1 MLGMKI
7 GAAVFM
13 VGFVLAAGCAK
24 APGDA
29 TLATNIKA
37 AMFSDAQLKGA
48 ALDLTVEKGVATL
61 SGTVPNDGAHLEA
74 YKVVSQTP
82 GISRVDDRVT
92 VQADA
97 AAPSSDSSSTAAS
110 DSAPNS
116 APAPTSSDRA
126 AAPATKASPA
136 EKNRKAG
143 AARSADAE
151 ANASPAAAP
160 ESAPT
165 NVAPEVP
172 AAPVSAT
179 NAPST
184 PPTGPLVPLAAPES
198 PAVLADVTPA
208 APPAP
213 MPQDVEIPNGTTI
226 TVRMIDGVDAS
237 VNHAGEIFHA
247 SLDAPIT
254 VNGSVVISRGADV
267 FLRLTQAN
275 SAGRMSGKSELHLEL
290 VKIDYQGRSYSLVSS
305 TYAASGPNRSKRTA
319 LAVGGGAILGTLLG
333 GIAGGGKGAAIGA
346 AAGAGAGGIYQGSSK
361 GKQVK
366 IPAETRLDFQLE
378 QPVTVT
384 VMPHAN
390 GARDT
395 DAAASPEPAS
405 H

>member
-7 GAAVFM
+7 GAAFFA
-13 VGFVLAAGCAK
+13 VGVILAAGCAK

-29 TLATNIKA
+29 ALATNIKA

-61 SGTVPNDGAHLEA
+61 SGTVPSDGAHLEA

-82 GISRVDDRVT
+82 GISRVNDRVT

-97 AAPSSDSSSTAAS
+97 AAPALPSTSAAT
-110 DSAPNS
+110 S
-116 APAPTSSDRA
+116 APAPASPDRA
-126 AAPATKASPA
+126 AAPVTKASPA
-136 EKNRKAG
+136 EKNRRAG

-151 ANASPAAAP
+151 AHASPAVAP
-160 ESAPT
+160 EPAPT
-165 NVAPEVP
+165 NAAPEVP

-179 NAPST
+179 NAPSA
-184 PPTGPLVPLAAPES
+184 PPSAPLVPLAAPEN
-198 PAVLADVTPA
+198 PAVLADATQA

-290 VKIDYQGRSYSLVSS
+290 VKIDCHGRSYSLVSS

-395 DAAASPEPAS
+395 DAAATPEPAS